1 LDKALTGLQL
11 RQITVLEWSQD
22 KEESAKSH
30 SRKTLLSVHGHK
42 VLSTMKQSFKNE
54 NSVVS
59 MKELELLM
67 KLVPIMNKVSLT
79 EQKENKQK
87 CLTFSES
94 MGNRIL
100 KYSPGMTTQILF
112 LNVASWTSRN
122 LMINLI

>member
-1 LDKALTGLQL
+1 
-11 RQITVLEWSQD
+11 
-22 KEESAKSH
+22 
-30 SRKTLLSVHGHK
+30 
-42 VLSTMKQSFKNE
+42 MKQSFKNE